1 MWMCLRMGHRA
12 AAPGLS
18 LLALLLLLIGSAW
31 AQDAPKIEIV
41 PIIAH
46 SNPVASVTFSGDGAR
61 VLSGSGDG
69 TLRPWD
75 KETRRLLRIFVGH
88 SDRVWSAALSPDGK
102 HALSGSKDKTLKLWD
117 VTTGQ
122 LIRTFVGHSG
132 EVKSVAFSPNGIH
145 VVSGSSDKTVKLWDV
160 ETGQPL
166 RTCRRGEFGRVLAG
180 RRQDYIEQL

>member
-12 AAPGLS
+12 AASGVS
-18 LLALLLLLIGSAW
+18 LLAFLLLLIGSAW

-46 SNPVASVTFSGDGAR
+46 SNPVASITFSGDGAR

-69 TLRPWD
+69 PLRLWD
-75 KETRRLLRIFVGH
+75 KKTRRLLRVFVGH

-117 VTTGQ
+117 VAAGQ
-122 LIRTFVGHSG
+122 LIPHFRG
-132 EVKSVAFSPNGIH
+132 A
-145 VVSGSSDKTVKLWDV
+145 
-160 ETGQPL
+160 L
-166 RTCRRGEFGRVLAG
+166 R
-180 RRQDYIEQL
+180 